1 MAARRRGLT
10 IRPSD
15 MKAKDLI
22 IIFSLVVIAVLC
34 FWLGS
39 MVGAQRERERQE
51 AQFRIT
57 VDLSSYQIAAEGN
70 VERLKGRMGILLL
83 GSVRD
88 YERRFGE
95 PSGTNRFARDFA
107 TAQGLAQTIESQ
119 LVPVSSIATSVGS
132 NVTIRVER

>member
-1 MAARRRGLT
+1 
-10 IRPSD
+10 

-22 IIFSLVVIAVLC
+22 IVVSLLVIAVLC

-51 AQFRIT
+51 AEFRIT
-57 VDLSSYQIAAEGN
+57 VGLSNYQIAEEGN

-107 TAQGLAQTIESQ
+107 KAQGLAQTIESQ
-119 LVPVSSIATSVGS
+119 LVPISSIATSLGS
-132 NVTIRVER
+132 NVTIKVER

>member
-1 MAARRRGLT
+1 
-10 IRPSD
+10 
-15 MKAKDLI
+15 MKAKDVTIIVSLLI
-22 IIFSLVVIAVLC
+22 IAVLC
-34 FWLGS
+34 FWLGR

-51 AQFRIT
+51 AEFRIT
-57 VDLSSYQIAAEGN
+57 VGLSNYQIAEEGN
-70 VERLKGRMGILLL
+70 LERLKGRMGILLL

-119 LVPVSSIATSVGS
+119 LVPLSSIATSLGS
-132 NVTIRVER
+132 NVTIKVER